1 MREES
6 VQWFRWLGTRGLL
19 TPELHARCDG
29 IPAETDLDRWHRH
42 LESIH
47 CHDRNAHDLAQHMTV
62 KTFEKFD
69 EALVEDVLD
78 QTNVRDRLD
87 LPFASARAAY
97 ARGTLQEP
105 ATGNPAL

>member
-1 MREES
+1 
-6 VQWFRWLGTRGLL
+6 
-19 TPELHARCDG
+19 
-29 IPAETDLDRWHRH
+29 
-42 LESIH
+42 
-47 CHDRNAHDLAQHMTV
+47 MTV

-105 ATGNPAL
+105 TIGNPAL